1 MVTTEQRAIVVGVS
15 GSETARRA
23 LHWAVEEGV
32 YRNAEVRAV
41 IAWTYVPF
49 LVPGVIDPPDARR
62 HAERTVAQEV
72 AGAVAGLANPPVVV
86 PLAVEGS
93 AAQVLTEASADA
105 AMLVVGSHGHSG
117 IAEALHSS
125 VSTTCVRHA
134 ACPVVVVPPAREVPP
149 EKHHRSS
156 ITTAPH
162 Y

>member
-15 GSETARRA
+15 GSDTARRA
-23 LHWAVEEGV
+23 LRWAVEEGA

-49 LVPGVIDPPDARR
+49 VVPGVIDPPDARR
-62 HAERTVAQEV
+62 HAERIVAQEV
-72 AGAVAGLANPPVVV
+72 AGAVAGLADPPVVV

-93 AAQVLTEASADA
+93 AAKVLTEASADA
-105 AMLVVGSHGHSG
+105 AMLVLGSLGHSG
-117 IAEALHSS
+117 IAEALHGS
-125 VSTTCVRHA
+125 VTAACMRHA

-149 EKHHRSS
+149 ERHHRSS
-156 ITTAPH
+156 LTTTPR